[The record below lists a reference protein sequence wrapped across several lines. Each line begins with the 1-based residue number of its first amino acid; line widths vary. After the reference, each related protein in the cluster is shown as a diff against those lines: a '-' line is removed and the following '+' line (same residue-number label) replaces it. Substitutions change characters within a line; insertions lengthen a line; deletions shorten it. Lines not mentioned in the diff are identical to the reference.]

1 MLDEKDLQAI
11 AQTMD
16 DKLSAQRKDIMR
28 DVVTLMDAEFKPR
41 FDTLAEGQD
50 IILQKL
56 ERLEDMDIMDT
67 RISALE
73 AMVKKLNREM
83 NQLKQAN

>member
-11 AQTMD
+11 AQMF
-16 DKLSAQRKDIMR
+16 SQQRADIMQ
-28 DVVTLMDAEFKPR
+28 DVTTLMDTQFSHR
-41 FDTLAEGQD
+41 FDLLAEGQQ
-50 IILQKL
+50 IILEKL
-56 ERLEDMDIMDT
+56 ERLDDMDIMDT

-83 NQLKQAN
+83 GKLKQAN